1 MARRALIVLAALT
14 ALAPLGCR
22 SIGRFPTID
31 PSDYAY
37 VYFNGTATQVLQ
49 YTMPQ
54 VESSVLQAMGDLGFK
69 KIEKKL
75 KENGSVWITALTLDN
90 RPTIV
95 TLRPR
100 NVAMTKLSVLIG
112 VGDEMAATA
121 LIQRTTLNFGTLQR
135 VIMPMEPTLER
146 RYNVV
151 PPVPMPRAGPT
162 SLPPMVPSE
171 GAPRFAEPTD
181 ETAPAVPPTPG
192 ATGPFSTPGAV
203 PSPMG
208 DPAPPPPPPVADPAP
223 DMAQASTAP
232 RGG

>member
-151 PPVPMPRAGPT
+151 PPVPMPRGGPT
-162 SLPPMVPSE
+162 ALPPMVPSE

-208 DPAPPPPPPVADPAP
+208 DPAPPPPPPVADPP

>member
-1 MARRALIVLAALT
+1 MARRALILAALT

-37 VYFNGTATQVLQ
+37 VYFNGTSTQVLQ

-54 VESSVLQAMGDLGFK
+54 VESSVLQALGDLGFK
-69 KIEKKL
+69 KIERKL
-75 KENGSVWITALTLDN
+75 KENGSVCITALTLDN

-112 VGDEMAATA
+112 VGDEMAASA
-121 LIQRTTLNFGTLQR
+121 LIQRTTLNFGTIQR
-135 VIMPMEPTLER
+135 VIMPIEPTLER
-146 RYNVV
+146 RFNVV
-151 PPVPMPRAGPT
+151 PPVPMPRSGPT
-162 SLPPMVPSE
+162 ALPPMVPSE

-181 ETAPAVPPTPG
+181 ESAPATPPTPG
-192 ATGPFSTPGAV
+192 ATGPFSTPGPV
-203 PSPMG
+203 QSPMG
-208 DPAPPPPPPVADPAP
+208 DPAPPPAATDPAP
-223 DMAQASTAP
+223 DMAQAPASRHGDQP
-232 RGG
+232 